1 MLPYKISCVCL
12 TRTLHF
18 SFKSN
23 YSFPSPWG
31 LGGTESQSHLP
42 LYTHVGMWLHAGLC
56 EVFLRIPSL
65 EVKAS
70 FLCDPV
76 MLNQKR

>member
-1 MLPYKISCVCL
+1 MLVLLELSILLKATIL
-12 TRTLHF
+12 
-18 SFKSN
+18 
-23 YSFPSPWG
+23 FPVHGVWVG
-31 LGGTESQSHLP
+31 LSQSHLP
-42 LYTHVGMWLHAGLC
+42 LYTHVGVWLHAGLC

-65 EVKAS
+65 EVKTS